1 MGDQSRRGQDEVA
14 VSADEEIV
22 RDFLG
27 DNPDSRQ
34 LREWRG
40 ALFQRL
46 TGLRAE
52 RDELPEP
59 DRKRR
64 DRELRLLRKQIL
76 ALDEEEAITRYVE
89 ESVRVTLAMGA
100 VVQEIG
106 EPMDFEE

>member
-1 MGDQSRRGQDEVA
+1 M
-14 VSADEEIV
+14 SADEEIV